1 MKRMEIKIMLNKS
14 VEENAAEFFE
24 KAKKLKKKLEGI
36 KKAVIELEEK
46 IKKAEKEIPK
56 IEMPKKVR
64 KKKWYEKFHWFFTS
78 DGFLVLA
85 GKDAHSNE
93 ILIKKYMQKEDLF
106 LHADIVGAAH
116 CIIKNG
122 INASKKALK
131 EAVAF
136 AAAFSKAW
144 KNMLSSVD
152 VYYVKPEQVSKK
164 APSKEYLQK
173 GAFMVYGKR
182 EWFRKV
188 ELKLAIGL
196 KKEDEYYVVV
206 CGPESAIK
214 KQAEFYVVI
223 RPGKLEK
230 GKLAKKI
237 KEIFDKRIPENN
249 VRIEE
254 ILGILPSNGEILNI
268 GTF

>member
-1 MKRMEIKIMLNKS
+1 MKIVIKMEKS

-24 KAKKLKKKLEGI
+24 RAKKLKKKLEGI
-36 KKAVIELEEK
+36 KKAVKELQEK
-46 IKKAEKEIPK
+46 IENIEKEMPK
-56 IEMPKKVR
+56 IEAPKKLR
-64 KKKWYEKFHWFFTS
+64 KKHWYEKFHWFFTS

-93 ILIKKYMQKEDLF
+93 MLIKKYMQKDDLF

-122 INASKKALK
+122 INASKKAIK
-131 EAVAF
+131 EAAVF

-144 KNMLSSVD
+144 KNRLSSID
-152 VYYVKPEQVSKK
+152 VYCVKPEQVSKK

-188 ELKLAIGL
+188 ELKLAVGL
-196 KKEDEYYVVV
+196 KKEDEYHVAV

-223 RPGKLEK
+223 RLS
-230 GKLAKKI
+230 LI
-237 KEIFDKRIPENN
+237 HI
-249 VRIEE
+249 
-254 ILGILPSNGEILNI
+254 
-268 GTF
+268 